1 MKNILGKIILV
12 VGSIIAALA
21 MLYPTY
27 RAYYLENIQK
37 EYLHRAKAAKS
48 AADSLSIMESFKKQ
62 YGESLQKAKNA
73 QLKLG
78 LDLRGGM
85 YVTLEIDVAKLI
97 EETASKEQIDDIFE
111 QVMKKTSV
119 QAKNTDQDV
128 IDIFLK
134 NFDAIA
140 RPKGKSLISYFD
152 FGNIR
157 DLSDEKIIEK
167 LRKDQKEA
175 IDQALEVLRQRIDKY
190 GVAEPNIQ
198 KQGSSRILMEL
209 PGVSNVNEMRSL
221 LQTTARLE
229 FKLVK
234 NNKQIV
240 EFFARVDKFLKEK
253 KNRTGSNGLE
263 VIPDSAKA
271 VDTLNKVAETKSTK
285 VSAKDLAKAD
295 KTKELKKTD
304 TTKSATDTT
313 KVDST
318 KKAGDTTDPYAG
330 LPKEE
335 AARRYLADH
344 PFTHLFTTY
353 YIPQQKNANL
363 VPVYYSTSQFPEGEY
378 IFKIMEDSLAI
389 FQEILDRPEIKAMI
403 PAELSIAIDAKPDK
417 RYEAQNIKV
426 FDFYSLKKEPE
437 LTGDVITDAMATYD
451 PTNNIPMVTMAMNS
465 DGAERWG
472 KITGANLQK
481 RIAIVLDERVYSAPT
496 VQSKITGGNSQIT
509 GMANAEEAR
518 LLEIVLKAGALKAPV
533 QIIEERIVGPS
544 LGEDSIKNGLTA
556 SIIAALAVIIFMFA
570 YYSKGGLVADVAVIL
585 NIVLL
590 LGVLASLGGTLS
602 LPGIAGII
610 LTLGM
615 AVDAN
620 VLIYERIREE
630 LTKGRSLKS
639 AIDEGFSKALS
650 AILDSNITT
659 FITGLILYYF
669 GSGPIQGFALTL
681 MIGIIGTLFTAIL
694 ISRSII
700 EIIMS
705 RGATHFGFGQKRIV
719 SNN

>member
-1 MKNILGKIILV
+1 MKKVLGKIILV
-12 VGSIIAALA
+12 GVSIIAAIA
-21 MLYPTY
+21 MLFPTY
-27 RAYYLENIQK
+27 KAYNLENIQK
-37 EYLHRAKAAKS
+37 EYLRKAKAAKNS
-48 AADSLSIMESFKKQ
+48 ADSLAVMESFKKQ
-62 YGESLQKAKNA
+62 FGEALLKAKNA

-85 YVTLEIDVAKLI
+85 YVTLEVDVPKLI
-97 EETASKEQIDDIFE
+97 EETASKEQVDEIFE
-111 QVMKKTSV
+111 QVIAKTKNE
-119 QAKNTDQDV
+119 ARNTDQDV
-128 IDIFLK
+128 INIFLK

-157 DLSDEKIIEK
+157 DLSDEKIIDK
-167 LRKDQKEA
+167 LREDQKQA
-175 IDQALEVLRQRIDKY
+175 IDQALEVLRQRIDQY

-198 KQGSSRILMEL
+198 KQGNNRILMEL
-209 PGVSNVNEMRSL
+209 PGVSNVSEMRNL

-240 EFFARVDKFLKEK
+240 EFFARVDKFLREKKLRLGTNGIEQTPTNDSSSVVKADSSKEK
-253 KNRTGSNGLE
+253 NKSEKITEKTKNTNDRLTAKKDSTVNT
-263 VIPDSAKA
+263 DSAK
-271 VDTLNKVAETKSTK
+271 TS
-285 VSAKDLAKAD
+285 
-295 KTKELKKTD
+295 
-304 TTKSATDTT
+304 
-313 KVDST
+313 
-318 KKAGDTTDPYAG
+318 DTTDPYAG

-335 AARRYLADH
+335 ATRKYLEDH
-344 PFTHLFTTY
+344 PFTRLFTTY
-353 YIPQQKNANL
+353 YIPQQKNANII
-363 VPVYYSTSQFPEGEY
+363 PIYYTTNQFPEGEY
-378 IFKIMEDSLAI
+378 MFKILEDSLPR
-389 FQEILDRPEIKAMI
+389 FNEILNRPEIKAMM
-403 PAELSIAIDAKPDK
+403 PAELSIAFDAKPDQ
-417 RYEAQNIKV
+417 RYLKQNIKLY
-426 FDFYSLKKEPE
+426 DFYSLKKEPE
-437 LTGDVITDAMATYD
+437 LTGDVITDALATYD
-451 PTNNIPMVTMAMNS
+451 PTNNAPMVTMAMNS

-481 RIAIVLDERVYSAPT
+481 RIAIVLDDRVYSAPT

-544 LGEDSIKNGLTA
+544 LGEDSIRNGITA
-556 SIIAALAVIIFMFA
+556 SIIAALAVVLFMFV
-570 YYSKGGLVADVAVIL
+570 YYSVGGLIADFAVIL
-585 NIVLL
+585 NITLM
-590 LGVLASLGGTLS
+590 LGILASLGGTLS

-630 LTKGRSLKS
+630 LTKGRSMKS

-681 MIGIIGTLFTAIL
+681 MIGIIMTLFTAIM
-694 ISRSII
+694 ISRAVI
-700 EIIMS
+700 EILLQSGVNHIS
-705 RGATHFGFGQKRIV
+705 FGQKKIETIK
-719 SNN
+719 

>member
-1 MKNILGKIILV
+1 LKKVLGKIILV
-12 VGSIIAALA
+12 VASVIAALA

-27 RAYYLENIQK
+27 RAYNLENIQK
-37 EYLHRAKAAKS
+37 DYLKRAKAAKTS
-48 AADSLSIMESFKKQ
+48 ADSLAIMESFKKE
-62 YGESLQKAKNA
+62 YGESLTSAKNA

-97 EETASKEQIDDIFE
+97 EETASKEQVDDIFASVIE
-111 QVMKKTSV
+111 KTKAN
-119 QAKNTDQDV
+119 AKNTDQDV

-167 LRKDQKEA
+167 LRNDQQQA

-198 KQGSSRILMEL
+198 KQGASRILMEL
-209 PGVSNVNEMRSL
+209 PGVNNVSEMRSL

-240 EFFARVDKFLKEK
+240 EFFNRVDKFLVNKSLRNANLATADTIAIADTTKKEEPK
-253 KNRTGSNGLE
+253 
-263 VIPDSAKA
+263 
-271 VDTLNKVAETKSTK
+271 
-285 VSAKDLAKAD
+285 AKDLAK
-295 KTKELKKTD
+295 KVEPTKKD
-304 TTKSATDTT
+304 TSAVKDTT

-318 KKAGDTTDPYAG
+318 KTADTTDPYAG

-335 AARRYLADH
+335 AAKKYLADH
-344 PFTHLFTTY
+344 PFTRLFTTY
-353 YIPQQKNANL
+353 YMPSQPNANA
-363 VPVYYSTSQFPEGEY
+363 VPIYYASNQFPEGEY
-378 IFKIMEDSLAI
+378 MFKIMADSLPR
-389 FQEILDRPEIKAMI
+389 FQEIMNRPEIKAMI
-403 PAELSIAIDAKPDK
+403 PQDLIVAFDANPDK
-417 RYEAQNIKV
+417 RFEAQNIKV

-465 DGAERWG
+465 DGAERWS

-481 RIAIVLDERVYSAPT
+481 RIAVVLDDRVYSAPT

-509 GMANAEEAR
+509 GMANTDEAH

-556 SIIAALAVIIFMFA
+556 TILAAIAVILFMWL
-570 YYSKGGLVADVAVIL
+570 YYGNGGLVADFAVII
-585 NIVLL
+585 NIALV

-630 LTKGRSLKS
+630 LNKGRSMKS

-681 MIGIIGTLFTAIL
+681 MIGILGTLFTAIL
-694 ISRSII
+694 VSRAVI

-705 RGATHFGFGQKRIV
+705 GGSTHFGFGQKKIV

>member
-1 MKNILGKIILV
+1 MKKVLGKIILV
-12 VGSIIAALA
+12 AVTIIASLA

-27 RAYYLENIQK
+27 RAYNLENIQK
-37 EYLHRAKAAKS
+37 DYLRRAKS
-48 AADSLSIMESFKKQ
+48 AKTSADSLAIMESFKKQ
-62 YGESLQKAKNA
+62 YGESLTSAKNA
-73 QLKLG
+73 QIKLG

-97 EETASKEQIDDIFE
+97 EETASKEQMDDIF
-111 QVMKKTSV
+111 TSV
-119 QAKNTDQDV
+119 IEKTKKEAKNTEEDV
-128 IDIFLK
+128 IDIFLN
-134 NFDAIA
+134 NFDKMA
-140 RPKGKSLISYFD
+140 RTKGKSLISYFD

-198 KQGSSRILMEL
+198 KQGSARILMEL

-240 EFFARVDKFLKEK
+240 EFFNRVDKFLLNK
-253 KNRTGSNGLE
+253 SNKAIAVEPLAE
-263 VIPDSAKA
+263 ASTDTAKA
-271 VDTLNKVAETKSTK
+271 KEVAKVEPAKKEIAKKDIAKKDTSKVA
-285 VSAKDLAKAD
+285 A
-295 KTKELKKTD
+295 D
-304 TTKSATDTT
+304 TTKQDTT
-313 KVDST
+313 K
-318 KKAGDTTDPYAG
+318 KADTTDPYAG
-330 LPKEE
+330 LPEKE
-335 AARRYLADH
+335 AQQKYLADH
-344 PFTHLFTTY
+344 PFTRLFTTY
-353 YIPQQKNANL
+353 YLPPQKNANA
-363 VPVYYSTSQFPEGEY
+363 VPVYYATDQFPEGEY
-378 IFKIMEDSLAI
+378 MFKILNDSLAK
-389 FQEILDRPEIKAMI
+389 FQEILNRPEIKAMI
-403 PAELSIAIDAKPDK
+403 PAELSIAFDANPDK
-417 RYEAQNIKV
+417 RFEAQGVKV

-465 DGAERWG
+465 DGAERWS
-472 KITGANLQK
+472 KVTGANLQK
-481 RIAIVLDERVYSAPT
+481 RIAVVLDDRVYSAPT

-509 GMANAEEAR
+509 GMANTDEAR

-544 LGEDSIKNGLTA
+544 LGEDSINNGLTA
-556 SIIAALAVIIFMFA
+556 SLIAALAVILFMWI
-570 YYSKGGLVADVAVIL
+570 YYGNGGLVADLAVII
-585 NIVLL
+585 NIALL

-630 LTKGRSLKS
+630 LSRGRSMKS
-639 AIDEGFSKALS
+639 SIDEGFSKALS

-681 MIGIIGTLFTAIL
+681 MIGIIGTLFTAIMF
-694 ISRSII
+694 SRAII

-705 RGATHFGFGQKRIV
+705 GGSTHFGFGQKKVV

>member
-1 MKNILGKIILV
+1 MKKVLGKIILV
-12 VGSIIAALA
+12 VGTLVAALA

-27 RAYYLENIQK
+27 RAYNLENIQK
-37 EYLHRAKAAKS
+37 DFLKRAKAAKTS
-48 AADSLSIMESFKKQ
+48 ADSLAIMESFKKQ
-62 YGESLQKAKNA
+62 YGESLQSAKNSA
-73 QLKLG
+73 LKLG

-85 YVTLEIDVAKLI
+85 YVTLEIDVAKLV
-97 EETASKEQIDDIFE
+97 EETASKEQMDDIFE
-111 QVMKKTSV
+111 SVIEKTKAE
-119 QAKNTDQDV
+119 AKNTDEDV
-128 IDIFLK
+128 IDIFLN
-134 NFDAIA
+134 NFDKIA

-167 LRKDQKEA
+167 LRNDQNEA

-198 KQGSSRILMEL
+198 KQGASRILMEL
-209 PGVSNVNEMRSL
+209 PGVSNVSEMRSL

-240 EFFARVDKFLKEK
+240 EFFNRVDKFLLNKSD
-253 KNRTGSNGLE
+253 RISVL
-263 VIPDSAKA
+263 DSAVK
-271 VDTLNKVAETKSTK
+271 
-285 VSAKDLAKAD
+285 
-295 KTKELKKTD
+295 D
-304 TTKSATDTT
+304 TTKEMVAVDKAKTETLAAKKDTAKTTSDTT
-313 KVDST
+313 KADTT
-318 KKAGDTTDPYAG
+318 KKADSTDPYAG
-330 LPKEE
+330 LPEEE

-344 PFTHLFTTY
+344 PFTRLFTTY
-353 YIPQQKNANL
+353 FLPSQPNANA
-363 VPVYYSTSQFPEGEY
+363 VPVYYANSQFPDGEY
-378 IFKIMEDSLAI
+378 MFKIMGDSI
-389 FQEILDRPEIKAMI
+389 PKFQEIMNRPEIKAMV
-403 PAELSIAIDAKPDK
+403 PADLTVAFDANPDK
-417 RYEAQNIKV
+417 RFEAQGVKV

-437 LTGDVITDAMATYD
+437 LTGDVITDALATYD

-465 DGAERWG
+465 DGAERWS

-481 RIAIVLDERVYSAPT
+481 RIAVVLDDRVYSAPT
-496 VQSKITGGNSQIT
+496 VQTKITGGNSQIT
-509 GMANAEEAR
+509 GMANTDEAR

-544 LGEDSIKNGLTA
+544 LGEDSIKNGISA
-556 SIIAALAVIIFMFA
+556 SIIAAIVVILFMWM
-570 YYSKGGLVADVAVIL
+570 YYGNGGLVADVAVLL
-585 NIVLL
+585 NIGLIM
-590 LGVLASLGGTLS
+590 GVLASLGGTLS

-630 LTKGRSLKS
+630 LTKGRSMKS

-681 MIGIIGTLFTAIL
+681 MIGILGTLFTAIMV
-694 ISRSII
+694 SRAII

-705 RGATHFGFGQKRIV
+705 GGSTHFGFGQKKIV